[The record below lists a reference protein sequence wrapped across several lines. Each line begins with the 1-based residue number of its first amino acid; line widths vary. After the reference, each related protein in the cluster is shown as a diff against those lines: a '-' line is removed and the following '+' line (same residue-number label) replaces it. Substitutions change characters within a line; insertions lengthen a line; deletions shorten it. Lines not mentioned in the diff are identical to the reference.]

1 MGWMLDKKGNK
12 AAGGR
17 SPGPENI
24 PIGDLVA
31 AGVDG
36 REYCGD
42 SKRAVALKVLL
53 RLNLD

>member
-1 MGWMLDKKGNK
+1 MLGKKGNK

-24 PIGDLVA
+24 PIGDLRA

-36 REYCGD
+36 RSYCDD
-42 SKRAVALKVLL
+42 SKLAVALKVLL
-53 RLNLD
+53 RL